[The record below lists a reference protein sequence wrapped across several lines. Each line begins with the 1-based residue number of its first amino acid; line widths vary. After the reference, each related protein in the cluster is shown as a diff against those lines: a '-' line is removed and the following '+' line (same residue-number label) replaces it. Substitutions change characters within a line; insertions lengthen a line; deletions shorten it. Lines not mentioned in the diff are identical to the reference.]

1 MQKRY
6 LYSLLFA
13 VPGLFVA
20 LIVAALAFGA
30 ATGFLW
36 LFVFGD
42 NRWPESS
49 GNMLTLLMIALFMVL
64 WLTSIVAGFVTGK
77 KLEAE
82 SGLNKKHV
90 MISVGLTIAP
100 ILFIAFHQL
109 NVGNVGPK
117 TDGQLCRDYC
127 LENGYSGSGMP
138 PKNSGDRSCFC
149 YDDSGQEIL
158 PVPIENLLPA
168 E

>member
-13 VPGLFVA
+13 VPGFFVA
-20 LIVAALAFGA
+20 LIIAFLAFGA
-30 ATGFLW
+30 AAGFLW

-42 NRWPESS
+42 NSWPESS
-49 GNMLTLLMIALFMVL
+49 GNILTLLLIASFLVL
-64 WLTSIVAGFVTGK
+64 WLASIVAGFVTGK

-82 SGLNKKHV
+82 PELNQKHV

-100 ILFIAFHQL
+100 ILFIALHQL
-109 NVGNVGPK
+109 NVGNVGPQ
-117 TDGQLCRDYC
+117 TDGQLCRDFC
-127 LENGYSGSGMP
+127 LEKGYSGSGTP

-149 YDDSGQEIL
+149 YDDSGQEVL
-158 PVPIENLLPA
+158 HVPIESILPA